1 MYNIQYRLLVPV
13 RIYSFSVDGLMIV
26 CFDGVLFFSWGLCI
40 NNGAAVAQQLNEGFF
55 YYTEM
60 WKTVHEILL
69 SLTVTKIG
77 DSSSY

>member
-40 NNGAAVAQQLNEGFF
+40 NNGAAVA
-55 YYTEM
+55 
-60 WKTVHEILL
+60 
-69 SLTVTKIG
+69 
-77 DSSSY
+77 